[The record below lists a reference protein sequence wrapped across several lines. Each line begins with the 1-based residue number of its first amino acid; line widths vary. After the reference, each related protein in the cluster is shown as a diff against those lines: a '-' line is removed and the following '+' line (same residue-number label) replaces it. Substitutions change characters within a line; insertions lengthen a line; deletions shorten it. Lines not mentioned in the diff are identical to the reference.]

1 MSSHRAYWRDKVLQC
16 QNEPRLG
23 SNIWRRRGLKEVPQ
37 QDCTDIRNWS
47 GSLRL
52 SINPSGNSPLPS
64 VRSLLLQRIERLN
77 HFLLLIKRPPGQVP
91 VGRSSPPPITR
102 NTLNEHDCHPP
113 TTLPCKKGIHHTD
126 QFYFFNVR
134 ITLDVIGTRFTDNQ
148 HQRTLVYPKR
158 WV

>member
-1 MSSHRAYWRDKVLQC
+1 MSSHRACWRDKLLQC

-23 SNIWRRRGLKEVPQ
+23 FNIWCSRGGLREVPQ
-37 QDCTDIRNWS
+37 QDCPDTRNQS

-52 SINPSGNSPLPS
+52 SINPSRNSPLPS

-77 HFLLLIKRPPGQVP
+77 HLLLLIKRLPGQAP
-91 VGRSSPPPITR
+91 LGQSSPLPIMR
-102 NTLNEHDCHPP
+102 KTLNEHDCHPP

-126 QFYFFNVR
+126 QF
-134 ITLDVIGTRFTDNQ
+134 DVIGTRFTDNQ